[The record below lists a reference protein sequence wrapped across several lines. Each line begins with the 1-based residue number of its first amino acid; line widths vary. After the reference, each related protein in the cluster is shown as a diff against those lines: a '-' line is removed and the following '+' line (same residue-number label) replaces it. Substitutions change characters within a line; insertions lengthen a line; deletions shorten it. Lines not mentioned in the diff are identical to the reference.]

1 MFHVA
6 SLSVGPAFPAGL
18 GRDGVYTPLPRQSTK
33 TTTNAAAMIASFLFF
48 SLLQSKIHFLKKW
61 SLKIMCQY
69 FLVMVHCTEYATHY
83 IRNTLYTM
91 KTYRSSK
98 HLSSAYLSFFP
109 HISNDHLLFFPQN
122 ILLFIKS
129 ELHGYTPYTWLDWD
143 VSNARGVA
151 RK

>member
-69 FLVMVHCTEYATHY
+69 FWWWYTAQNTQHTIYATHY
-83 IRNTLYTM
+83 TPWKHIAAANIWVPRIC
-91 KTYRSSK
+91 RS
-98 HLSSAYLSFFP
+98 Y
-109 HISNDHLLFFPQN
+109 ISNDHLLFFPQN